1 MYMDHGESIYRI
13 IPPKPEIVPRP
24 PMHKSKHSHAKPP
37 SCTTFGP
44 LGTTCPRVANV
55 AGDLQDKPVPNQSH
69 ATFGKAR
76 GDYAEDPGDYL
87 KKCAK
92 SGGKVLTLAQLKRE
106 HPEVLAPKELKPQT
120 RVGPPTKE
128 ERPVMNLV
136 TSKNFI
142 VANAVEVILAA
153 PKKLPQGSRDYLKK
167 EDYGKVPKYLSHIKK
182 DIDAEYSYIRA
193 LQEARE
199 QEEAA
204 RMRPLEEEERKDLI
218 EGLKTK
224 WEQVNTAY
232 QAGTHITKLD
242 TMGKMKRNVK
252 SAGTP
257 RSGAVAD

>member
-92 SGGKVLTLAQLKRE
+92 SGGKAQRRSMVEPLVPKHGWNMLE
-106 HPEVLAPKELKPQT
+106 HPP
-120 RVGPPTKE
+120 
-128 ERPVMNLV
+128 
-136 TSKNFI
+136 
-142 VANAVEVILAA
+142 
-153 PKKLPQGSRDYLKK
+153 
-167 EDYGKVPKYLSHIKK
+167 
-182 DIDAEYSYIRA
+182 
-193 LQEARE
+193 
-199 QEEAA
+199 
-204 RMRPLEEEERKDLI
+204 
-218 EGLKTK
+218 
-224 WEQVNTAY
+224 
-232 QAGTHITKLD
+232 
-242 TMGKMKRNVK
+242 
-252 SAGTP
+252 
-257 RSGAVAD
+257 